1 MQLKQRKRIDIS
13 DDPLFFNDEPV
24 LKLRK
29 LKLKKLADLETYI
42 HQQNQRRGSFDQN
55 LNNNNNNLQHLK
67 NQQHNGGKIIDYV
80 KVQNREI
87 NQVRLQQKFLNRS
100 RILQDEPQK
109 NKEKE
114 LPFVEEYLYRRTFNN
129 IIKKSH
135 LKHDTIKA
143 SLQKVETFLSS
154 IDTTKDQFVQIS
166 PQTQSKNTQI
176 KTTRNEENSS
186 HSIKSQLFNVSETPT
201 GRDRSTSLK
210 QTIEQNNEIRN
221 LRRDKVKEIIY
232 KTEETRER
240 SMAAKL
246 SVYSEKP
253 DSIQPTKKQLQQ
265 LRYKWVR
272 KLKYKIELH
281 NNQMKQFMEFLDYL
295 KSSDVMITNEDHKYL
310 KYYRDKLLNGD
321 HLVDHDFEMM
331 VKNQTTNIIGQ
342 LIRSL
347 IAVEH

>member
-29 LKLKKLADLETYI
+29 LKLKKMSDLETLI
-42 HQQNQRRGSFDQN
+42 HSQNQRRESFDQN
-55 LNNNNNNLQHLK
+55 LNCNKLLQQSK
-67 NQQHNGGKIIDYV
+67 NQSLDGGKIIDYV
-80 KVQNREI
+80 KVQNREL
-87 NQVRLQQKFLNRS
+87 NQVKLQQKFLNRS

-114 LPFVEEYLYRRTFNN
+114 LPFVEQYLFRKTVKN
-129 IIKKSH
+129 IIKRSH
-135 LKHDTIKA
+135 IKHDNIRA
-143 SLQKVETFLSS
+143 SLNKVETFLSG
-154 IDTTKDQFVQIS
+154 IDTTRDQYPQIS
-166 PQTQSKNTQI
+166 PHSQTKNTQI
-176 KTTRNEENSS
+176 KTCRNEDNSC
-186 HSIKSQLFNVSETPT
+186 HSIKSQQFNVSESPLV
-201 GRDRSTSLK
+201 RDRSKSLM

-221 LRRDKVKEIIY
+221 MRRAKVNEIIY

-281 NNQMKQFMEFLDYL
+281 NNQMKQFMDFLDYL
-295 KSSDVMITNEDHKYL
+295 KSSDIKVKSEDQQYL

-321 HLVDHDFEMM
+321 HLIEEDFQMM
-331 VKNQTTNIIGQ
+331 INDQNTHIIGL
-342 LIRSL
+342 LIRGY
-347 IAVEH
+347 IAIEN

>member
-29 LKLKKLADLETYI
+29 LKLKKLADLETFL
-42 HQQNQRRGSFDQN
+42 HQQNQRRETFDQN
-55 LNNNNNNLQHLK
+55 LHNNNLKLQHQK
-67 NQQHNGGKIIDYV
+67 NQSHDGGKIIDYV
-80 KVQNREI
+80 KVQNREL

-109 NKEKE
+109 SKEKE
-114 LPFVEEYLYRRTFNN
+114 LPFVEEYLCRRTLNN

-143 SLQKVETFLSS
+143 SLQKVETFLYS
-154 IDTTKDQFVQIS
+154 IDTTRDQFVQIS
-166 PQTQSKNTQI
+166 PHTQSKNTQI
-176 KTTRNEENSS
+176 KTTRNEEYSS
-186 HSIKSQLFNVSETPT
+186 HSIKSQLFNVSESPT
-201 GRDRSTSLK
+201 GRDRSKSLK
-210 QTIEQNNEIRN
+210 QTIEQNHEIRN
-221 LRRDKVKEIIY
+221 LRSDKVKEIIY
-232 KTEETRER
+232 KTEEIRER

-281 NNQMKQFMEFLDYL
+281 NNQMKQFTEFLDYL
-295 KSSDVMITNEDHKYL
+295 KYSDDIVTNEDHKYL

-321 HLVDHDFEMM
+321 HLVDHDFQMM
-331 VKNQTTNIIGQ
+331 INDQKTIKIGE
-342 LIRSL
+342 LIRKCVA
-347 IAVEH
+347 IEN